1 MLHFSFPATMPKTVF
16 ITGTSTGIGAAA
28 VRLFAQQGWQVAA
41 TMRNP
46 ADAKFDDLPNVRV
59 YALDVTDAA
68 AAPRA
73 IQQAHQDFGS
83 LDVLINNAGYGLVG
97 PFETATDAQIQ
108 EQFATNVFGVFAVTR
123 AALPLL
129 RAQQSGVI
137 INITSVGGRT
147 GFPMNSLYHA
157 TKFGLDGFS
166 ESLWYELAPFGIQ
179 VKAVAPGGVATDF
192 ATRSLKMTIDPSN
205 DADPYAG
212 QVRSVLAAF
221 GARSGNASS
230 AEHIAEVIYTAATD
244 GTSQLRY
251 IAGEDAKNILGAKA
265 QMPEAD
271 FMAMIKQSFGV

>member
-1 MLHFSFPATMPKTVF
+1 MPKTVF

-28 VRLFAQQGWQVAA
+28 VRLFAQHGWQVAA

-73 IQQAHQDFGS
+73 IQQAHADFGG

-97 PFETATDAQIQ
+97 PFEAATDAQIQ
-108 EQFATNVFGVFAVTR
+108 DQFATNVFGVFAVTR

-129 RAQQSGVI
+129 RAQGSGVI

-147 GFPMNSLYHA
+147 AFPMNSLYHA

-179 VKAVAPGGVATDF
+179 VKVVAPGGVATDF
-192 ATRSLKMTIDPSN
+192 ATRSLKMTTDPTDEQN
-205 DADPYAG
+205 PYTG

-221 GARSGNASS
+221 GARGGAASTP
-230 AEHIAEVIYTAATD
+230 EQIAEVIYTAATD
-244 GTSQLRY
+244 GSAQLRY
-251 IAGEDAKNILGAKA
+251 IAGEDAQRILGAKA
-265 QMPEAD
+265 QLSEAD
-271 FMAMIKQSFGV
+271 FAAMIQQSFGV

>member
-1 MLHFSFPATMPKTVF
+1 MPKTVF
-16 ITGTSTGIGAAA
+16 ITGTSSGIGAAA
-28 VRLFAQQGWQVAA
+28 VRLFAQHGWQVAA

-46 ADAKFDDLPNVRV
+46 ADARFADLPNVRV
-59 YALDVTDAA
+59 YALDVTDITAP
-68 AAPRA
+68 PRA

-123 AALPLL
+123 AALPIL
-129 RAQQSGVI
+129 REQKSGVI

-147 GFPMNSLYHA
+147 AFPMNSLYHA

-166 ESLWYELAPFGIQ
+166 ESLWYELVPFGIQ
-179 VKAVAPGGVATDF
+179 VKVVAPGGVATDF
-192 ATRSLKMTIDPSN
+192 ATRSLKMTIDPAN
-205 DADPYAG
+205 EADPYAG

-221 GARSGNASS
+221 SERGGAASTP
-230 AEHIAEVIYTAATD
+230 EQIAEIIFGAATD

-251 IAGEDAKNILGAKA
+251 IAGDDAKAILGAKA
-265 QMPEAD
+265 RMSEAD
-271 FMAMIKQSFGV
+271 FAAMIQQNFGV